1 MKLKEIVFQRL
12 IKSIYMGFV
21 MNNEAND
28 YLGKKYSLSK
38 EDYLKFADTFNQNT
52 DLEFNHTV
60 VHFDDNNNG
69 RFRAIGKTTFIT
81 ADEVTHLFKEIETL
95 INSNLQRAA
104 SSTDGIKIYDLN
116 TLDMLDRSTYN
127 TMGDKYFASN
137 GKRYMVNF
145 MHLYSVGDYY

>member
-12 IKSIYMGFV
+12 VKSIYMGFV
-21 MNNEAND
+21 MSNKAND
-28 YLGKKYSLSK
+28 YLGKRYSLSK
-38 EDYLKFADTFNQNT
+38 EDFLKFIDAFNKNT
-52 DLEFNHTV
+52 DLEFNHAAAS
-60 VHFDDNNNG
+60 FNENNNC
-69 RFRAIGKTTFIT
+69 RIRAIGKTTFVT
-81 ADEVTHLFKEIETL
+81 AGEITHLFKEIETL

-104 SSTDGIKIYDLN
+104 SSTDDIEIYDLN